1 MPELRR
7 SRSPEALKHTDL
19 LVLGA
24 GAKGTAIA
32 MKAHVLNGLELGTV
46 SLTIVEALAPA
57 GAWMDGNGVST
68 SREVLAISP
77 SKDVGFP
84 YQARRA
90 FGEAG
95 AAVDRAA
102 LSFSW
107 QRYLVEHGR
116 YADWVDAGAPAV
128 QRRVYGAYLRWVL
141 SRAVEGVS
149 VVHGRVQRVS
159 LADGCE
165 RWLVEVA
172 EPSGTREYAAGA
184 FVLTGPGVA
193 CSIPHDLDA
202 VPRLL
207 DCDGGRMEIAR
218 APIEESSDIG
228 IVGGGESALS
238 CVEFVRAV
246 RPDAHVTIYTPGL
259 PMSRVESFL
268 ENRAFSNPDAV
279 DWTSLSVRTRREFI
293 ARGDRGV
300 FGPERVAVFA
310 YDERCHFEAGRV
322 VHVGREP
329 DGPGVNVEYSA
340 TSGVRSKRHDF
351 VVNCTG
357 FDLLEQMRLLLSPE
371 ARAQI
376 ERRAGPVWER
386 PPGSELAI
394 GRFLE
399 LERMFPRLHLPNLAG
414 VSQGPGFANL
424 GSLGL
429 LADRVLEPLFAT
441 SANGSRSTL
450 QPTASPAPVPR
461 RAARASRVRGHG
473 G

>member
-7 SRSPEALKHTDL
+7 SRSTEALKHTDL
-19 LVLGA
+19 LVVGA

-32 MKAHVLNGLELGTV
+32 IKAHVLNRLGLGSVTV
-46 SLTIVEALAPA
+46 TIIEAVGPA
-57 GAWMDGNGVST
+57 GAWMDGNGVSS

-84 YQARRA
+84 YESRHA
-90 FGEAG
+90 FGDAG
-95 AAVDRAA
+95 EVVDRAA

-107 QRYLVEHGR
+107 QRYLVEEGR
-116 YADWVDAGAPAV
+116 YSRWVDAGAPPV
-128 QRRVYGAYLRWVL
+128 QRRVYGAYLTWAL

-149 VVHGRVQRVS
+149 VVDGRVERVA
-159 LADGCE
+159 LAECGE

-172 EPSGTREYAAGA
+172 EPSGSREYGADA

-193 CSIPHDLDA
+193 CSISHDLDA
-202 VPRLL
+202 APRLL
-207 DCDGGRMEIAR
+207 DCDGGRMQIAR
-218 APIEESSDIG
+218 APIEESSDIA

-268 ENRAFSNPDAV
+268 ENRAFSNPDTVA
-279 DWTSLSVRTRREFI
+279 WRSLSVRTRREFI

-300 FGPERVAVFA
+300 FGPDRVAVFA
-310 YDERCHFEAGRV
+310 YDERCHFTAGRV
-322 VHVGREP
+322 VHIEHERAGC
-329 DGPGVNVEYSA
+329 GVNVEYASVD
-340 TSGVRSKRHDF
+340 GVRSKRHDY

-357 FDLLEQMRLLLSPE
+357 FDLLEQMRLLLSPD
-371 ARAQI
+371 ARAEV

-399 LERMFPRLHLPNLAG
+399 LEGMSPRLHLPNLAG

-441 SANGSRSTL
+441 SDEESRSTL
-450 QPTASPAPVPR
+450 RPTASPVAVPWR
-461 RAARASRVRGHG
+461 VARTRRVRGHG
-473 G
+473 V